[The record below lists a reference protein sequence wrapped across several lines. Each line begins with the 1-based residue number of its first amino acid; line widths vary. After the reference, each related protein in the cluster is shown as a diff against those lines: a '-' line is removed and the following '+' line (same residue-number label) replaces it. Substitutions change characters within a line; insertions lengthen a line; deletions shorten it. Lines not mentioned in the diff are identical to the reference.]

1 MESTWWAERSLL
13 FPGVCCWCF
22 RNPAN
27 ALSWYVGTFIPHPI
41 EKRFGFLPRW
51 LRISEPSIVG
61 DVPKRNMSFPMTRSL
76 SWLCISFELSLQ
88 LLHRIINKSR
98 NHWRFP
104 ARNFI
109 PAMQTIPAFL
119 YYLLSYHR
127 KRNLFLGRKPRIV
140 CWYPPFFV
148 EHLQLQ
154 DLHCIKK
161 HLPFPSPAVFGHEIS
176 GTVVEHGED
185 VNGSRLPVG
194 GKVAC
199 TFIMPCGSC
208 FHCKRGSCLC
218 FSFLISGLLL
228 EGVKED
234 LLRERRMTEIHRGL
248 QRVQEQTFPAGDL
261 SPLVEQDSHFAMK
274 VCQYGEV
281 TYPRNY
287 CIWMST
293 YITIPRSASLNKCFL
308 LPIFWSSKFQV

>member
-1 MESTWWAERSLL
+1 
-13 FPGVCCWCF
+13 
-22 RNPAN
+22 
-27 ALSWYVGTFIPHPI
+27 
-41 EKRFGFLPRW
+41 
-51 LRISEPSIVG
+51 
-61 DVPKRNMSFPMTRSL
+61 
-76 SWLCISFELSLQ
+76 
-88 LLHRIINKSR
+88 
-98 NHWRFP
+98 
-104 ARNFI
+104 
-109 PAMQTIPAFL
+109 MQTIPAFL

-127 KRNLFLGRKPRIV
+127 KRNLFLGRKPRSV

-148 EHLQLQ
+148 GHLQLQ

-185 VNGSRLPVG
+185 VNGRRLPIG

-218 FSFLISGLLL
+218 FSFLVSGLLL

-234 LLRERRMTEIHRGL
+234 LQRERRMTEIHRGL
-248 QRVQEQTFPAGDL
+248 QRVQEQAFPAWDL

-274 VCQYGEV
+274 VCEYGEV

-293 YITIPRSASLNKCFL
+293 YITIPT
-308 LPIFWSSKFQV
+308 ISKFEQMLLTPDFLVKRCMSL